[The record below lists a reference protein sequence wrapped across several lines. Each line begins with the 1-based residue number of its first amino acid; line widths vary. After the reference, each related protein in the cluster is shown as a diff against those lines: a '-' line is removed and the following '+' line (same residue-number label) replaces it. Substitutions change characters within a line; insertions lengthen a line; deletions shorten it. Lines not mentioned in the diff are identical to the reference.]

1 MSERRGLD
9 EEKKKRASLQSGWK
23 LISDWCTTGGT
34 RSRVGLTGTVEGKM
48 PRWRSGGGGA

>member
-1 MSERRGLD
+1 MF
-9 EEKKKRASLQSGWK
+9 
-23 LISDWCTTGGT
+23 SDWCATGGT

>member
-9 EEKKKRASLQSGWK
+9 EEKKSARLCMSGWK
-23 LISDWCTTGGT
+23 LISDWCATGGT